1 MFTVKEGMA
10 ARGLTLAHAFERIER
25 GIVRCDR
32 IITDLLDYARA
43 RDPRFEWVVVDDWLA
58 RLLDEQ
64 QLLIPERAV
73 MHHSLLRLRDDA

>member
-1 MFTVKEGMA
+1 
-10 ARGLTLAHAFERIER
+10 
-25 GIVRCDR
+25 VRYDR
-32 IITDLLDYARA
+32 IITDLLDSARA